1 MDALG
6 EQQRLQLEEEERPLK
21 EAAEQNKSLLLE
33 REQLARK
40 LIDRGEPDPLFVIP
54 DDALNLRMAVP
65 EAQAFSKAQA
75 EKFVNETPEYHAC
88 PENLK
93 ALTDYLLL
101 QHIPIVTVSVLK
113 AAYERLTELGMLKQ
127 KPTEPQSEPEQQPPV
142 VTEPDPANK
151 YFTETIFTDSST
163 GATYTEY
170 QLDQLKSDEFAAL
183 MKLPRVNRFVPTR
196 RH

>member
-75 EKFVNETPEYHAC
+75 EQFVSETPSYFAC
-88 PENLK
+88 ADNFSV
-93 ALTDYLLL
+93 LTDYLLSQNIQIL
-101 QHIPIVTVSVLK
+101 TTSALR
-113 AAYERLTELGMLKQ
+113 AAYARLTELGMLKER
-127 KPTEPQSEPEQQPPV
+127 PEPQSEPEQQPPIE
-142 VTEPDPANK
+142 TEPDPANK

-170 QLDQLKSDEFAAL
+170 QLDQLKSDEFASL